1 MGAWGTGI
9 FENDSALDWV
19 AELVEENDESMIHST
34 LASID
39 DKMESIVDTYIEEPD
54 ASSILAAAEI
64 VSYFSGNPSDDLPQE
79 VIDWLEENKLK
90 NISELLELA
99 RSSVKIVKNKSEL
112 RELWEESDEFD
123 GWLSVVEEL
132 ESRLQNKH

>member
-1 MGAWGTGI
+1 MGAWGIGI

-19 AELVEENDESMIHST
+19 AELVEENDESIIYST

-39 DKMESIVDTYIEEPD
+39 SNVESITDSYIEEPD
-54 ASSILAAAEI
+54 ATAILAAAEI
-64 VSYFSGNPSDDLPQE
+64 VAYLSGNPSGDLPQE
-79 VIDWLEENKLK
+79 VVDWAEENKL
-90 NISELLELA
+90 NNLSELLELA
-99 RSSVKIVKNKSEL
+99 RSSVKTVKKNSEL

-132 ESRLQNKH
+132 ERRLQNK

>member
-9 FENDSALDWV
+9 FENDSALDWIG
-19 AELVEENDESMIHST
+19 ELVAENDESIIYST

-39 DKMESIVDTYIEEPD
+39 NKVESITDTYIEEPD
-54 ASSILAAAEI
+54 ASAILAAAEI
-64 VSYFSGNPSDDLPQE
+64 VAYLSGNPSDDLPEE
-79 VIDWLEENKLK
+79 VVDWLEENKLN

-99 RSSVKIVKNKSEL
+99 RSSVKTVKKKSEL

-123 GWLSVVEEL
+123 DWLSVVGEL
-132 ESRLQNKH
+132 ERRLQNK